1 MQVWIHRHI
10 YLHIYRSFVVLIIT
24 SSLNVLRVRHR
35 NRRYRHVNLLHV
47 NQVHDDG
54 FPPLF
59 RAAWGETQ
67 GHTDAVKAL
76 VAAGNYLL
84 ARCTYSCHPLTP
96 SM

>member
-1 MQVWIHRHI
+1 M
-10 YLHIYRSFVVLIIT
+10 FLICI
-24 SSLNVLRVRHR
+24 R
-35 NRRYRHVNLLHV
+35 NRYRRRRHVK
-47 NQVHDDG
+47 QVHDDG
-54 FPPLF
+54 FSPLF

-84 ARCTYSCHPLTP
+84 AHCTYSRHPLTP

>member
-1 MQVWIHRHI
+1 MFYAYVIVIVVIDI
-10 YLHIYRSFVVLIIT
+10 Y
-24 SSLNVLRVRHR
+24 
-35 NRRYRHVNLLHV
+35 VNLLHV

-84 ARCTYSCHPLTP
+84 ARCTYSRHPLTP

>member
-1 MQVWIHRHI
+1 M
-10 YLHIYRSFVVLIIT
+10 FLIRIR
-24 SSLNVLRVRHR
+24 NRYHR
-35 NRRYRHVNLLHV
+35 NRHVNLLHV

-84 ARCTYSCHPLTP
+84 AHCTYSRHPLTP